1 MKQFI
6 QAFVVFIFLYISN
19 IAVAQT
25 LSQEVLNEAANSKS
39 VYLDLKSQGA
49 NFYETQAAFNAYW
62 ENREITKGQG
72 YKPFKRWEA
81 FMEERVFPSGE
92 MFPAIATFT
101 AGNQMTQTESPENNP
116 FAWINRGP
124 EEEMGNGNG
133 RISKVRIDASNSS
146 TYYACA
152 PGGGIWRSLNSGD
165 SWAILETDNLPII
178 GFSDVAVN
186 GNVIYA
192 ASGDHDYGN
201 MYSLGILKSTDAGET
216 WETSYNSE
224 DGLFAE
230 NTGNGSN
237 VAWGDGGEIDFTI
250 SRILMSPNDDDK
262 VVASTQKGIIYTTD
276 GGDNW
281 AFGEKTAGGA
291 FQDVFHDIQ
300 FKPGDP
306 SIVYACGNGIF
317 YRSTDSGATWT
328 QVDIAASVAGM
339 NRCAIAVSAAEPSW
353 IYLLATEGGAL
364 YGFYKSEDSGLSWSE
379 VNNSESPGYPNILS
393 GNTYDGTGSGGQGGY
408 DLCINVDPNNANSVT
423 AGGVNL
429 YNSPDGGE
437 TWNIIAHWVGGG
449 SGYDADDNWGYNPTY
464 ASIPGVHADQHG
476 LTYADDGTL
485 IIANDGG
492 VYTSSDGS
500 SFENK
505 SEGLFIGQIYRIK
518 VADDQDDLVVSGLQD
533 CGTQKMDGEAHESIA
548 GGDGMD
554 NFVIGE

>member
-6 QAFVVFIFLYISN
+6 QAFLVFIFLYISN

-62 ENREITKGQG
+62 ENREVTKGQG

-92 MFPAIATFT
+92 MFPASATFT
-101 AGNQMTQTESPENNP
+101 AGNQMTQTESTENNP

-133 RISKVRIDASNSS
+133 RISKVRVDASNSS

-165 SWAILETDNLPII
+165 SWAILETDTLPII

-192 ASGDHDYGN
+192 ASGDYDAGN

-216 WETSYNSE
+216 WEISYSSE

-230 NTGNGSN
+230 NAGNGSSL
-237 VAWGDGGEIDFTI
+237 WGGDGGEIEFTI
-250 SRILMSPNDDDK
+250 SRILMSPNDDNK
-262 VVASTQKGIIYTTD
+262 VIASTQKGIIYTTN
-276 GGDNW
+276 GGEDW

-317 YRSTDSGATWT
+317 YRSTNSGATWT

-339 NRCAIAVSAAEPSW
+339 NRCAIAVSADEP
-353 IYLLATEGGAL
+353 
-364 YGFYKSEDSGLSWSE
+364 
-379 VNNSESPGYPNILS
+379 
-393 GNTYDGTGSGGQGGY
+393 
-408 DLCINVDPNNANSVT
+408 
-423 AGGVNL
+423 
-429 YNSPDGGE
+429 
-437 TWNIIAHWVGGG
+437 
-449 SGYDADDNWGYNPTY
+449 
-464 ASIPGVHADQHG
+464 
-476 LTYADDGTL
+476 
-485 IIANDGG
+485 
-492 VYTSSDGS
+492 
-500 SFENK
+500 
-505 SEGLFIGQIYRIK
+505 
-518 VADDQDDLVVSGLQD
+518 
-533 CGTQKMDGEAHESIA
+533 
-548 GGDGMD
+548 
-554 NFVIGE
+554 